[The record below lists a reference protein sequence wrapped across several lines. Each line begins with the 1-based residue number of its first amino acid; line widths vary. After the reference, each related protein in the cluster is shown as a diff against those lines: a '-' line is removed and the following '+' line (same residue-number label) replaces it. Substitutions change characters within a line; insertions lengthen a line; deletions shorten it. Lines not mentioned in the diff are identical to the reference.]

1 MDLYER
7 RVEVPL
13 PTVLRRSSAFGIRA
27 RFLNKGTSCWLGSLL
42 QALFSSA
49 AMQCAL
55 LLHRCR
61 AGLPCALCAL
71 TTTEENSRRIEQVYC
86 IQSLWKPLVEDAQLS
101 WREQQDPLQFFLKLC
116 ALAHTFFAPMF
127 GASLDTTV
135 TQTLPCQCG
144 VELPE
149 PHVFPRQLEYIVPLK
164 VPRSADGPLNME
176 ALMGMMQEE
185 RPENA
190 MKCPICDAQA
200 GFLAKHA
207 WSFGPLVLFQLTRSI
222 GSKTAVDLEAEL
234 DVLGRCYALRACV
247 CVTEAKPILATT
259 FASFGNRPRGFGYAT
274 MMLRCQFGCRNFL
287 DASRP
292 IVRLPCTKRSLVTS
306 RWQRSACPLFQ
317 FQMMLLRRVPD

>member
-13 PTVLRRSSAFGIRA
+13 PTVLRRSSAFGIRG

-176 ALMGMMQEE
+176 ALIGMMQEE

-247 CVTEAKPILATT
+247 CH
-259 FASFGNRPRGFGYAT
+259 RGETNSGHYLCFVREPSTGLWIRY
-274 MMLRCQFGCRNFL
+274 N
-287 DASRP
+287 DAEVP
-292 IVRLPCTKRSLVTS
+292 VRLPQLPGCLQTHCAFALYEEKLSDEQVAAFCMSTF
-306 RWQRSACPLFQ
+306 P
-317 FQMMLLRRVPD
+317 VPDDVAEAGP